1 MEETINKEFY
11 LVCSKD
17 INSIFDEIKDF
28 LPNFKPW
35 NLNQSYVLDADKT
48 VLSTK
53 TSDNNGNK
61 EGYKI
66 IINSVLNKA
75 KYILI
80 TKDNYL
86 SLEEQYYTNTGSVS
100 KLYEVE
106 YDGELVYRSA
116 SYVDSDKANYYSEEH
131 DLRTRRGKND
141 YENSD
146 SLIKIMKSLCK
157 KDSQRIRN

>member
-146 SLIKIMKSLCK
+146 SLIKIMKS
-157 KDSQRIRN
+157 